1 MDNFKELLN
10 IFVPLFIIVDP
21 IGCVPLFLGLTE
33 GLPEA
38 KKRYLAFK
46 ASLVAA
52 LVLTAFSLFGDRLL
66 LYFDISVAS
75 FRVAGGLILLLI
87 ALQMIQAQPRATKS
101 LPEEEEES
109 RQKEDIAVV
118 PLGVPILAG
127 PGAITTVLVLTGGEP
142 GLSLRLKVILATFLV
157 ALLTFVIFSHAVRI
171 SRMLGQTGT
180 NLFVRLT
187 GLILAVISVEYM
199 ARGLGELFPGWLKG

>member
-1 MDNFKELLN
+1 MDFKGFLH
-10 IFVPLFIIVDP
+10 IFIPLFIIVDP

-33 GLPEA
+33 GLPEE
-38 KKRYLAFK
+38 KKRILALK
-46 ASLVAA
+46 AATVAA
-52 LVLTAFSLFGDRLL
+52 GVLSAFALFGDRLL
-66 LYFDISVAS
+66 LYFDISVSS

-87 ALQMIQAQPRATKS
+87 ALQMLQAQPRAIKS

-127 PGAITTVLVLTGGEP
+127 PGAITTILVLTAGESN
-142 GLSLRLKVILATFLV
+142 LTLRLEVILASLV
-157 ALLTFVIFSHAVRI
+157 VSFLTFVIFWHASRI
-171 SRMLGQTGT
+171 ARLLGQTGT

-199 ARGLGELFPGWLKG
+199 AKGLGELFPGWLVR

>member
-1 MDNFKELLN
+1 MNLKWFLH

-21 IGCVPLFLGLTE
+21 IGCIPLFLGLTE
-33 GLPEA
+33 GFPEK
-38 KKRYLAFK
+38 KKRKLAFK

-52 LVLTAFSLFGDRLL
+52 GVLSAFALLGDRIL
-66 LYFDISVAS
+66 LYFDISVSS

-87 ALQMIQAQPRATKS
+87 ALQMLQAQPRATKS

-109 RQKEDIAVV
+109 RQKEDMAVV

-127 PGAITTVLVLTGGEP
+127 PGAITTVLVLTAGEKHA
-142 GLSLRLKVILATFLV
+142 SFRLEVVLAVVLV
-157 ALLTFVIFSHAVRI
+157 SLLTFIIFWHASRI
-171 SRMLGQTGT
+171 ACFLGQTGT

-199 ARGLGELFPGWLKG
+199 AKGLGELFPGWLVR

>member
-1 MDNFKELLN
+1 MELRDFLN

-33 GLPEA
+33 DLPES
-38 KKRYLAFK
+38 KKRKLAAK

-52 LVLTAFSLFGDRLL
+52 GVMAAFALFGDRIL
-66 LYFDISVAS
+66 LYFNVSVAS
-75 FRVAGGLILLLI
+75 FRVAGGFILFLI
-87 ALQMIQAQPRATKS
+87 ALQMIQAETRATKTR
-101 LPEEEEES
+101 PEEEEES
-109 RQKEDIAVV
+109 RHKEDIAVV

-127 PGAITTVLVLTGGEP
+127 PGAITTILVLTAGETN
-142 GLSLRLKVILATFLV
+142 LMLRLEVIFAAVLV
-157 ALLTFVIFSHAVRI
+157 SALTFVIFAHAARI
-171 SRMLGQTGT
+171 SRFLGRTGT

-199 ARGLGELFPGWLKG
+199 AKGLGELFPGWLTP

>member
-1 MDNFKELLN
+1 MELRDFLN

-33 GLPEA
+33 DLPER
-38 KKRYLAFK
+38 KKRELAAK

-52 LVLTAFSLFGDRLL
+52 GVMAAFALLGDRILF
-66 LYFDISVAS
+66 YFNVSVAS
-75 FRVAGGLILLLI
+75 FRVAGGFILFLI
-87 ALQMIQAQPRATKS
+87 ALQMIQAETRATKTR
-101 LPEEEEES
+101 PEEEEES
-109 RQKEDIAVV
+109 RLKEDIAVV

-127 PGAITTVLVLTGGEP
+127 PGAITTILVLTAGEKNF
-142 GLSLRLKVILATFLV
+142 SVRLEVILAAVLV
-157 ALLTFVIFSHAVRI
+157 SFLTFIVFYHAARI
-171 SRMLGQTGT
+171 SRFLGRTGT

-199 ARGLGELFPGWLKG
+199 AKGLGELFPGWLTP